1 MKKKQTQRIRT
12 KTKGGKPEAD
22 STKPVN
28 TGKPQASG
36 TVQRPVKAGAPA
48 DKDPRPSR
56 LKAPETGSRKA
67 AKPGSTSARP
77 ASARPTSAKSRKPL
91 TAKSPAA
98 GKRPGSK
105 AKLPTGPT
113 QPSGENDG
121 GERINR
127 FLARCG
133 LCSRREADRWVEAG
147 RVTVNNQVSQEPGL
161 KIKPGDIVCVDG
173 KPVEVQTLYTYI
185 LYNKPMGQLCTRRDD
200 NGRALIYDSLDVAPN
215 VQSIGRLDM
224 DTEGLLLLTDDGAL
238 TRALTHPGAK
248 MPREYRVRVG
258 GQVSLET
265 LEKLRRGGFEIGEG
279 DTSDGWEVSVD
290 SETKGHTWLTVVI
303 FRGRWREVRRTLEA
317 VGHPV
322 RRLMRT
328 RFGPIRL
335 EEGMPRGSYRK
346 LNRSEVKK
354 LLDQVTTEN

>member
-1 MKKKQTQRIRT
+1 MKTN
-12 KTKGGKPEAD
+12 A
-22 STKPVN
+22 
-28 TGKPQASG
+28 
-36 TVQRPVKAGAPA
+36 
-48 DKDPRPSR
+48 
-56 LKAPETGSRKA
+56 
-67 AKPGSTSARP
+67 P
-77 ASARPTSAKSRKPL
+77 ASAKQQASET
-91 TAKSPAA
+91 
-98 GKRPGSK
+98 
-105 AKLPTGPT
+105 
-113 QPSGENDG
+113 EG

-173 KPVEVQTLYTYI
+173 KPVEQQTSFTYI

-200 NGRALIYDSLDVAPN
+200 KGRPLIYDSLDVAAN

-303 FRGRWREVRRTLEA
+303 FRGRWREVRRTLET